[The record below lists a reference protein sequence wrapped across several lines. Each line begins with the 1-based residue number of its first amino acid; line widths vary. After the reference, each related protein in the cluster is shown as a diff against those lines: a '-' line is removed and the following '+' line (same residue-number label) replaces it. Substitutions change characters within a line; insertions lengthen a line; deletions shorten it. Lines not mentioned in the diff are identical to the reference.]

1 MSTEIAPEIHVS
13 EAVRLTRS
21 GCLLLDVREDY
32 EWQAGH
38 APDAIHVP
46 LASLATAPLPSWG
59 SKRVVVACR
68 SGNRARTATLLL
80 RHRGVQ
86 ALTLTGGMN
95 AWAQHGAP
103 VVTSSG
109 GTGRVA

>member
-1 MSTEIAPEIHVS
+1 MSTDIAPEIEVR
-13 EAVRLTRS
+13 EALRLTHN
-21 GCLLLDVREDY
+21 GCLLLDVREDH

-38 APDAIHVP
+38 APEAIHVP
-46 LASLATAPLPSWG
+46 LSSLATAPLPSWG
-59 SKRVVVACR
+59 SRRVVVACR

-86 ALTLTGGMN
+86 ALSLAGGMN

-103 VVTSSG
+103 VVTNSG
-109 GTGRVA
+109 GVGRVA